1 MISLYA
7 WTGGDH
13 TFLAGPS
20 PAREYARVDVHV
32 RETKA
37 GQGERKGELIK
48 FSQLCHS
55 VSF

>member
-20 PAREYARVDVHV
+20 PARECARVDVHV

-48 FSQLCHS
+48 FSQLRHS